1 MLRNFLILVSFS
13 LFTLIPIVSLKVLLN
28 ISYCI
33 LRAMY
38 NLFWER
44 KKRHPRSLSIP
55 SRQIGRRQAHRSVAL
70 FEKLETDD
78 QDATRLSRRAT
89 QKKKHSTNE
98 ASFLITTFVVGV
110 EVTFLI
116 RVTPVSLTN

>member
-1 MLRNFLILVSFS
+1 MKLPHKKQL
-13 LFTLIPIVSLKVLLN
+13 LFVFQIDSCYSNNPFTHKQK
-28 ISYCI
+28 YC
-33 LRAMY
+33 
-38 NLFWER
+38 LFWER

-98 ASFLITTFVVGV
+98 ASFLITTFVAGV

>member
-1 MLRNFLILVSFS
+1 MPYFCQIEVSTTDLLVSTGHNMLCTS
-13 LFTLIPIVSLKVLLN
+13 KSTYLF
-28 ISYCI
+28 
-33 LRAMY
+33 
-38 NLFWER
+38 FEQ
-44 KKRHPRSLSIP
+44 KKQHPRSLSIP

-98 ASFLITTFVVGV
+98 ASFLITTFVAGV
-110 EVTFLI
+110 ELTFLI